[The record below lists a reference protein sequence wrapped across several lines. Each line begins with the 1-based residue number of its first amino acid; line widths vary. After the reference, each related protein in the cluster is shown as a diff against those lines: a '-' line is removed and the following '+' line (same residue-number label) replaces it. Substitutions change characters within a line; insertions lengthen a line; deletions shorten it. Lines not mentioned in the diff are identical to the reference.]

1 MISRRCALAALLA
14 TLAPVAVA
22 PAFGQAFPSRPITM
36 VVPFAPGGPTDI
48 VARIV
53 AERMSQTLG
62 QQVVVENVAGAAG
75 TTGANRVARADPDGH
90 TILMGPMSTMS
101 FSPALYPNLAFNVLT
116 DFEPVGI
123 AASAPIMLVANK
135 SLPGKT
141 LGEFAAHLKA
151 NAATINNGN
160 AGVGST
166 SHLAC
171 TLLNRRIGA
180 NPTSVPYR
188 GTGPAIQDLVAGN
201 VGYICDQV
209 TSLMGQ
215 VQAGAVQPIAVLAP
229 TRSPVLP
236 NVPTAREAGMEGVD
250 MLVWNAIFA
259 PKGTPAPVI
268 AALNAAL
275 RRAIDDPAATARFLQ
290 LGAEAPAEAD
300 RTPDALRRVHAAD
313 VAKWGEVIRA
323 AEIRVP

>member
-14 TLAPVAVA
+14 AVSPVAVV

-75 TTGANRVARADPDGH
+75 TTGANRVARADADGH

-135 SLPGKT
+135 SLPSGS
-141 LGEFAAHLKA
+141 LAEFSAHLKA
-151 NAATINNGN
+151 NAASINNGN

-188 GTGPAIQDLVAGN
+188 GTGPALQDLVAGN
-201 VGYICDQV
+201 VGYLCDQV

-236 NVPTAREAGMEGVD
+236 NVPTAKEAGMEGVD
-250 MLVWNAIFA
+250 MVVWNAIFA

-290 LGAEAPAEAD
+290 LGAEAPVEAD
-300 RTPDALRRVHAAD
+300 RTPEALRRVHAAD

-323 AEIRVP
+323 AEIRVQ

>member
-1 MISRRCALAALLA
+1 MISRRCAVAALLVA
-14 TLAPVAVA
+14 VSPFAVA

-116 DFEPVGI
+116 DFEPIGI
-123 AASAPIMLVANK
+123 AASAPILLVANK
-135 SLPGKT
+135 ALPAKT
-141 LGEFAAHLKA
+141 LAEFSAHLKA

-215 VQAGAVQPIAVLAP
+215 VQAGAVQAVAVLAP

-236 NVPTAREAGMEGVD
+236 NVPTAREAGMEGVE
-250 MLVWNAIFA
+250 MVVWNAVFA
-259 PKGTPAPVI
+259 PKATPAPII

-300 RTPDALRRVHAAD
+300 RTPEALRRVHAAD